1 MASMGILLVI
11 GYLLLPIIAIVWA
24 YQNGQR
30 LDRLTASVEKIL
42 GGAAGL
48 RREPAAAPKT
58 AAAPPPAPEK
68 PAPEKSPAP
77 ETETKASASAPAS
90 TAAPRRDSVF
100 ADETVYRGADGE
112 MWMDINDAPATK
124 TAYFDSSADRRA
136 EEERDYFDR
145 LWRWTAENWMLATGA
160 VFVLLSIS
168 WLVRYAL
175 IEDIIS
181 AEMRIG
187 AGFVLGLL
195 LAALGQW
202 RMRTDAQQGAIF
214 LVLGSGAIM
223 LTMFAA
229 REIYGFF
236 SPPVALGVSFL
247 TAVYVTAQAMR
258 ARLPALSYAGLTL
271 AMLAPA
277 ITRAPDVSFSGLFGY
292 LAVVLAATL
301 WVVLM
306 TGWRKNILFAL
317 GMVTFYSFPFW
328 DNLSL
333 LPSKNIGLAAAFGF
347 AGVFF
352 IADMVGH
359 FRAVRNG
366 ICDVLMPLLLA
377 LFLTLWITKAAVP
390 DVRALWLLLW
400 AFVFFAGSAVLSKR
414 TGAQSVFY
422 TYLAVAAVLVVAT
435 TMVEFRGAVLVVMLT
450 LQSAALVLLCRHVL
464 KTASGTTA
472 AAFTMIVPLCLG
484 VASIEARHWA
494 QGIWQPHA
502 LVLLTLALVPLALAW
517 HFLRRP
523 AELKTERAGDLP
535 PHIAELCFWVVSGS
549 LYGYAFIWRAVH
561 ATLTQADFATALC
574 MIVYSVIGIAAYM
587 AGHSRGQAYLRYYG
601 GGLMALVIGRL
612 LLVDLPAMPVA
623 ARIVMF
629 FGIGV
634 LLLGTAFIKYR
645 KKDVAG

>member
-1 MASMGILLVI
+1 MAAIGFLLVI

-24 YQNGQR
+24 HQNGQR

-48 RREPAAAPKT
+48 RRDTPAPPKT
-58 AAAPPPAPEK
+58 ASAPAPEK
-68 PAPEKSPAP
+68 QVSAPQEQAPEKTAAKK
-77 ETETKASASAPAS
+77 TAPA
-90 TAAPRRDSVF
+90 AAAHTPRRDSVF
-100 ADETVYRGADGE
+100 ADETVYSGADGE
-112 MWMDINDAPATK
+112 MWMDINDAPAAK
-124 TAYFDSSADRRA
+124 TAYFDSAAARRA

-160 VFVLLSIS
+160 VFVLMSIS

-175 IEDIIS
+175 IEEIIS

-202 RMRTDAQQGAIF
+202 RMRSDAQQGAIF
-214 LVLGSGAIM
+214 LVLGSGAVM

-333 LPSKNIGLAAAFGF
+333 LPSKNIGLATAFGF
-347 AGVFF
+347 AAVFF

-377 LFLTLWITKAAVP
+377 FFLTLWITEAAPP

-400 AFVFFAGSAVLSKR
+400 AFVFFAGSAILSKR

-422 TYLAVAAVLVVAT
+422 TYLAVAGVLVVAT
-435 TMVEFRGAVLVVMLT
+435 TMVEFRGAALVVMLT

-523 AELKTERAGDLP
+523 ALSAAEKTGDLP
-535 PHIAELCFWVVSGS
+535 PHMAELCFWVVSGS

-561 ATLTQADFATALC
+561 ATLVLGDFATALC
-574 MIVYSVIGIAAYM
+574 MIVYSIIGIAAYM
-587 AGHSRGQAYLRYYG
+587 AGHSRGQVYLRYYG

-629 FGIGV
+629 FGVGV

>member
-1 MASMGILLVI
+1 MAALGILLVI

-24 YQNGQR
+24 HKNGQR

-42 GGAAGL
+42 DGAAGL
-48 RREPAAAPKT
+48 RRGTSVPPPKT
-58 AAAPPPAPEK
+58 AAVPMAEK
-68 PAPEKSPAP
+68 PAPEKPVS
-77 ETETKASASAPAS
+77 EKAVSEKTAPA
-90 TAAPRRDSVF
+90 TAAAQTPRRDSVF
-100 ADETVYRGADGE
+100 ADETVYRGDDGE
-112 MWMDINDAPATK
+112 MWVEINDAPAAK
-124 TAYFDSSADRRA
+124 TTYFDAASDRRA
-136 EEERDYFDR
+136 AEERDYFDR
-145 LWRWTAENWMLATGA
+145 LWRWTTENWMLLTGA

-202 RMRTDAQQGAIF
+202 RMRNDAQQGAIF
-214 LVLGSGAIM
+214 LVLGSGAVM

-292 LAVVLAATL
+292 LAVVLTATL

-328 DNLSL
+328 DNAAL
-333 LPSKNIGLAAAFGF
+333 LPSKNIGLATAFGF
-347 AGVFF
+347 AAVFF

-366 ICDVLMPLLLA
+366 VCDVLMPLLLA
-377 LFLTLWITKAAVP
+377 LFLTLWITEAAPP
-390 DVRALWLLLW
+390 DFRALWLLLW
-400 AFVFFAGSAVLSKR
+400 AFVFMLGSAILSKR

-435 TMVEFRGAVLVVMLT
+435 TMVEFRGPALVVMLT
-450 LQSAALVLLCRHVL
+450 LQSAALVVLCRHVL
-464 KTASGTTA
+464 KTAAGTTA

-484 VASIEARHWA
+484 VASLEPRHWT
-494 QGIWQPHA
+494 QGIWHPHA
-502 LVLLTLALVPLALAW
+502 LVLLVLALVPLALAW

-523 AELKTERAGDLP
+523 AQAATEKADDLP
-535 PHIAELCFWVVSGS
+535 PHMAELCFWVVSGS

-561 ATLTQADFATALC
+561 ATLALDDFATALC
-574 MIVYSVIGIAAYM
+574 MIFYSVIGIAAYM
-587 AGHSRGQAYLRYYG
+587 VGHSRGQAYLRYYG

-612 LLVDLPAMPVA
+612 LLVDLPDMPVA

-629 FGIGV
+629 FGVGV